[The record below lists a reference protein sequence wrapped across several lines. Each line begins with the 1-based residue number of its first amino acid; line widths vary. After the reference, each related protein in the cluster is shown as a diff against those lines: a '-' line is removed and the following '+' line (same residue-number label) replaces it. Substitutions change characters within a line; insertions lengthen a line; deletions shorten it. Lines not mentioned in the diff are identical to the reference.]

1 MIGAR
6 LHLGADDG
14 FSLVELL
21 VAVTF
26 LAAGVMALVGT
37 FDLSRN
43 LITLSE
49 RKEAA
54 VHVGEREMERIHSLP
69 YSQVALTTAPLNN
82 ADPKHPASYVTDGTP
97 SSYRYDQPDGA
108 SENLVVD
115 ATNGALVTE
124 TPWSDGRLAGTVH
137 SFVTTVDDA
146 AVTGADNYRRVTLAI
161 TVAGVGGPAKATLVT
176 SLIRDPGAAEENPL
190 VNPQTTCTN
199 ATGQTVTCYRGIGHA
214 SSTAWFLHDTPAS
227 ASARQP
233 ITGGHPSHD
242 TVGPTA
248 VPDLLSAAAPEAA
261 TPTPPLHDYSEELV
275 RPAAERL
282 GRGLLRG
289 PRCDEAPSASRSL
302 SAFWVT
308 TPLADSASL
317 SGEGGLTLY
326 SAASGGSPVESTI
339 CAAFYR
345 VGGDLAT
352 LGTAP
357 PTQIGR
363 ASYGPA
369 QWPEALERVSFAF
382 DFAASDVAVA
392 AGERVGL
399 LLWAADAP
407 AGGLAL
413 AYDHPDSRSSLQ
425 LNATPGTSPG
435 RGGPP
440 CAGCSY

>member
-1 MIGAR
+1 M
-6 LHLGADDG
+6 
-14 FSLVELL
+14 SLVELL

-69 YSQVALTTAPLNN
+69 YSQVALTSTPPHS
-82 ADPKHPASYVTDGTP
+82 ADATHPASYVTDGTP
-97 SSYRYDQPDGA
+97 STYRYDQPDGA

-115 ATNGALVTE
+115 AARGALAAE
-124 TPWSDGRLAGTVH
+124 TPWSDGRLSGTLH
-137 SFVTTVDDA
+137 TFVTAVDDP
-146 AVTGADNYRRVTLAI
+146 AVTGTDDLRRVTLAI
-161 TVAGVGGPAKATLVT
+161 TVDGTGGPAKATLVS
-176 SLIRDPGAAEENPL
+176 SLVRDPGAAEENPL

-199 ATGQTVTCYRGIGHA
+199 ATGQTVSCYRGIGRT
-214 SSTAWFLHDTPAS
+214 SSNAWFLHDTPAS
-227 ASARQP
+227 ASERQP

-242 TVGPTA
+242 TVGPA
-248 VPDLLSAAAPEAA
+248 GVPDLLSATAPEA
-261 TPTPPLHDYSEELV
+261 TSPSPPLYDYSEDLV

-282 GRGLLRG
+282 GRGLLPG
-289 PRCDEAPSASRSL
+289 PGCDEAPSASRSL

-308 TPLADSASL
+308 TPLASAATFT
-317 SGEGGLTLY
+317 GEGGLTLY
-326 SAASGGSPVESTI
+326 SAASGGVPAESTI

-345 VGGDLAT
+345 VGGDLTA
-352 LGTAP
+352 LAGAP
-357 PTQIGR
+357 PAEIGR

-369 QWPEALERVSFAF
+369 PWPRALERVSFSF
-382 DFAASDVAVA
+382 DFAASDVAVG

-399 LLWAADAP
+399 LLWAAEAP
-407 AGGLAL
+407 TGGLAL
-413 AYDHPDSRSSLQ
+413 AYDHPDFRSSLQ
-425 LNATPGTSPG
+425 LNATSGTNSG
-435 RGGPP
+435 GGGPP